1 MILVLSGRIFQ
12 PNWLE
17 SSAKSWQHCLGPS
30 NTERAPHTGTDT
42 HTPDRQ
48 LGGGGGGR
56 LNCMYIECVS
66 AKIISDP
73 LIFAIQRPGA
83 LLNFN

>member
-17 SSAKSWQHCLGPS
+17 SSAKSWQHCLGPG

-48 LGGGGGGR
+48 LGGGGDG
-56 LNCMYIECVS
+56 
-66 AKIISDP
+66 
-73 LIFAIQRPGA
+73 
-83 LLNFN
+83 